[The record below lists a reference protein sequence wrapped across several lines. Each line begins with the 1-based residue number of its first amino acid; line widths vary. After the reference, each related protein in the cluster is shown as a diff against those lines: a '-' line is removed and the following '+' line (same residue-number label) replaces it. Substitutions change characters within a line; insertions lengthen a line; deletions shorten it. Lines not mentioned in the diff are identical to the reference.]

1 MDYMKIIYNNL
12 IPVKGYLAMA
22 VWPFVFARKD
32 TRGLTNKDINHE
44 SIHCYQQIEV
54 MVASAI
60 IIGLLVIFAGISPW
74 WFVLSPFMFYLLY
87 VLEYFIRSIIE
98 GNMKKAYRGIAV
110 EQEAYANEDN
120 LSYLKTRKWFAW
132 IRYY

>member
-22 VWPFVFARKD
+22 AWPFVFTRKD
-32 TRGLTNKDINHE
+32 ARRLTNEDINHE

-60 IIGLLVIFAGISPW
+60 IIGLLVIFVGISPW
-74 WFVLSPFMFYLLY
+74 WFVLVPFMFYLLY

-98 GNMKKAYRGIAV
+98 GNMKKAYRKIAT
-110 EQEAYANEDN
+110 EQEAYGNEGN
-120 LSYLKTRKWFAW
+120 LSYLKTRKWFSW